1 MKKIEA
7 FITTEKP
14 DSTLSALDA
23 IGIQATFYES
33 NGMGKGEKYKLSYGR
48 GVVAGTTKMPHSES
62 LTLVTIVEEN

>member
-14 DSTLSALDA
+14 DSALSALDA
-23 IGIQATFYES
+23 IGMQATFYES

-48 GVVAGTTKMPHSES
+48 GEAGTTKMPHSER
-62 LTLVTIVEEN
+62 LTLLTMVEEN